1 MYDLFSNY
9 EASDI
14 ITRWKVKTYKILG
27 YIFLAVSAFLTIE
40 FLVLAFFLEA
50 EAEAAMYFLLPF
62 ALAMA
67 LIGFLSFKAGNNM
80 ALGKKEVVE
89 ATLFNDY
96 QTDSTKIPA
105 ARLSSTNKNNSEYAV
120 MLLLGTDTIDVY
132 RLNRSLKQLTS
143 YASVDAVFS
152 FYINTKNGQ
161 YKYKRKFYITHN
173 RKHHKY
179 YLMIGSENK
188 VVNFIKSNGY
198 YYEIYENN
206 MLTQHHI

>member
-1 MYDLFSNY
+1 MYDLFSSY

-14 ITRWKVKTYKILG
+14 ITQWKVKTYKILG
-27 YIFLAVSAFLTIE
+27 YIMFAVGAFLTIE

-50 EAEAAMYFLLPF
+50 EVEAAMYFLLPF
-62 ALAMA
+62 ALVMG
-67 LIGFLSFKAGNNM
+67 LIGFVSFKAGNSM

-89 ATLFNDY
+89 VKIFNEY
-96 QTDSTKIPA
+96 KTDKTKIPV
-105 ARLSSTNKNNSEYAV
+105 ARLSSTNKNNSEHAV

-132 RLNRSLKQLTS
+132 RLNRSLKQLAS
-143 YASVDAVFS
+143 YASIDTIFS
-152 FYINTKNGQ
+152 FYLNTKNGQ
-161 YKYKRKFYITHN
+161 YKYIRKFNLTHK

-179 YLMIGSENK
+179 FMMKGSEDK

-206 MLTQHHI
+206 MLAQQHI